1 MEGQFT
7 TVREKN
13 IPVSMPA
20 VNCFKDQITK
30 LGWAYKTKLTKCN
43 PEI

>member
-30 LGWAYKTKLTKCN
+30 LGWAYKSKLTKCN
-43 PEI
+43 LEI